1 MPLHKRTISGNATDT
16 LAYTVETADAY
27 GAQVVD
33 VRFYDGSGNQVAP
46 TGGSYSLQ
54 WSANGRDWMNIANPL
69 AASVVKNWQASGY
82 VSSLRAV
89 PDSITGAASWE
100 VDYRVHGIGDPS
112 GSTFF
117 AGGEGAAFDNGDS
130 YRIDYPIRIP
140 QGGGP
145 LVIKYI
151 VNEPTILTLSTIE
164 IDQGGIEY
172 RIFTEAQTTETSPF
186 TDLIPV
192 YPKNTSVTPNP
203 APVEILDNGAATFTG
218 QQNTTLRIRTAS
230 GGGNRN
236 SAVTGEST
244 RRGFG
249 QSIVYAEIARL
260 EGVNV
265 DTIGVLKQEFYRK

>member
-1 MPLHKRTISGNATDT
+1 MPLHKRTISGNVTDT

-33 VRFYDGSGNQVAP
+33 VRFYDGSGDQVTP

-54 WSANGRDWMNIANPL
+54 WSPNGRDWLNIANPL
-69 AASVVKNWQASGY
+69 AASAVKNWQANGY
-82 VSSLRAV
+82 VSALRAV
-89 PDSITGAASWE
+89 PDSITGAASWQI
-100 VDYRVHGIGDPS
+100 DYRVHGIGDPS
-112 GSTFF
+112 NSVMSAGS
-117 AGGEGAAFDNGDS
+117 EDMAFDNGDS
-130 YRIDYPIRIP
+130 YRIDYPFTIP
-140 QGGGP
+140 QGGAP
-145 LVIKYI
+145 IVLKYI
-151 VNEPTILTLSTIE
+151 VSEPTILTLSTIE
-164 IDQGGIEY
+164 LDQGGIEY
-172 RIFTEAQTTETSPF
+172 RVFTAAQTTETATFDQPI
-186 TDLIPV
+186 TV
-192 YPKNTSVTPNP
+192 YPKNLTVSPNP
-203 APVEILDNGAATFTG
+203 SPVEILNNGAATFTG

-265 DTIGVLKQEFYRK
+265 DTIGVLKQEFYRR

>member
-1 MPLHKRTISGNATDT
+1 MPLHKRTISGNVTDT

-33 VRFYDGSGNQVAP
+33 VRFYDGSGNQVTP
-46 TGGSYSLQ
+46 TGGNYSLQ

-69 AASVVKNWQASGY
+69 AASAVKNWQASGY

-89 PDSITGAASWE
+89 PDSITGAVSWE

-117 AGGEGAAFDNGDS
+117 AGGEDTAFDNGDS
-130 YRIDYPIRIP
+130 YRIDYPFTIP
-140 QGGGP
+140 QNGGP

-172 RIFTEAQTTETSPF
+172 RIFTEAQATETSPF
-186 TDLIPV
+186 TDPLTI
-192 YPKNTSVTPNP
+192 YPKNLTVSPNP